1 MRQQSILRKTAAIL
15 LAFAL
20 AVTMIPVS
28 TVQAD
33 TKKSTKTGI
42 KLNIYATGQYS
53 NWDGVSNVDQFVDAD
68 GNYCFAYVK
77 GNYVIIVPTKNGK
90 PTGKNI
96 KIKKKYSLFGGVT
109 CDADGNYY
117 VVTGR
122 ANTTSDT
129 SKKTIFI
136 SKYDSKGN
144 HIKTVG
150 DNGSSSLASYYGTS
164 FYTQIPFDA
173 GTCSLAVNG
182 NLLTVN
188 YARQMYSG
196 HQSNSVFTINID
208 TMKKVTNGT
217 MYNSHSFAQRAIA
230 YGDNFLYAS
239 EGDCYSRAFTIT
251 KGSTDGY
258 TSSSDIFHFWV
269 KKDTL
274 TNWDMYTLNDNF
286 AHMGGIA
293 STGSGSAALVATSA
307 KSLNKKAA
315 TQNEQLFIQIFDP
328 DSDMDKASDFV
339 TTGKRSGQG
348 GPNGDESVTDYG
360 VKWLTS
366 YGKKTTISNPQVV
379 AAGKN
384 YVVLFELTKSGK
396 YAGVYYMVISSAGK
410 VLRDATCFSKTA
422 ELNPCRT
429 PVYANGYV
437 CWSGNNSSDSKDT
450 IYTYRLKYQ

>member
-1 MRQQSILRKTAAIL
+1 
-15 LAFAL
+15 
-20 AVTMIPVS
+20 
-28 TVQAD
+28 
-33 TKKSTKTGI
+33 
-42 KLNIYATGQYS
+42 
-53 NWDGVSNVDQFVDAD
+53 
-68 GNYCFAYVK
+68 
-77 GNYVIIVPTKNGK
+77 
-90 PTGKNI
+90 
-96 KIKKKYSLFGGVT
+96 VT

-122 ANTTSDT
+122 NNTTGDT
-129 SKKTIFI
+129 GKETIFI
-136 SKYDSKGN
+136 SKYDSNGN

-150 DNGSSSLASYYGTS
+150 DNGSSSLAWYYDSSY
-164 FYTQIPFDA
+164 YTQIPFDC

-182 NLLTVN
+182 KLLTVN

-196 HQSNSVFTINID
+196 HQSNSVFTINTD
-208 TMKKVTNGT
+208 TMEKVNNGT
-217 MYNSHSFAQRAIA
+217 VYNSHSFAQRAIA

-239 EGDCYSRAFTIT
+239 EGDCYDRAFTIT
-251 KGSTDGY
+251 KGSADGY

-274 TNWDMYTLNDNF
+274 TNWDMYTLNNNF

-293 STGSGSAALVATSA
+293 TTGSGSAALVATSA

-328 DSDMDKASDFV
+328 DSGMEEESDFV

-348 GPNGDESVTDYG
+348 GPDGDQSVTDYG

-384 YVVLFELTKSGK
+384 YVVLFELYKNYK
-396 YAGVYYMVISSAGK
+396 YAGVYYMVISSAGEI
-410 VLRDATCFSKTA
+410 LRDATCFSKTA

-437 CWSGNNSSDSKDT
+437 CWSGNKSSDSKDA
-450 IYTYRLKYQ
+450 IYTYRLKYK